1 MTRAKAVGIRQLKA
15 HLSRELQRV
24 KAGATVAVTE
34 RGRVI
39 ATIQPAGEAASP
51 EREWAGAMVASGRAS
66 WAGGK
71 PSGLQPSECETPEA
85 SLSDAVLEDR
95 R

>member
-1 MTRAKAVGIRQLKA
+1 MSRAKAVGIRQLKA

-39 ATIQPAGEAASP
+39 ATIQPAGDAASA
-51 EREWAGAMVASGRAS
+51 EREWASAMVASGKAS
-66 WAGGK
+66 WSGGK
-71 PSGLQPSECETPEA
+71 PSGVRPSQRERPKA
-85 SLSDAVLEDR
+85 SLSDAVIEDR